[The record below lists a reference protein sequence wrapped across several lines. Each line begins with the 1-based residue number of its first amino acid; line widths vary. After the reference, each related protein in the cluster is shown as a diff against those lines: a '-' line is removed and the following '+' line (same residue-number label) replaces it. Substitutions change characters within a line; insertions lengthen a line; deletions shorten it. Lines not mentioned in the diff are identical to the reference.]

1 MKEGIFMKT
10 SRIIV
15 TGRVQGVGF
24 RYFTERIAKRMKLAG
39 TVENK
44 NDGSVE
50 IVVQADD
57 TTLRAFVEEV
67 KEMPENP
74 SAQVSDIQIVETF
87 ESEDMV
93 KFRTIY

>member
-1 MKEGIFMKT
+1 
-10 SRIIV
+10 RIVV

-24 RYFTERIAKRMKLAG
+24 RYFTERIAKRMKVAG

-50 IVVQADD
+50 ILVQADD
-57 TTLRAFVEEV
+57 ATLRAFIEEV

-74 SAQVSDIQIVETF
+74 SAHVDNIQVVETF
-87 ESEDMV
+87 NSEEMV
-93 KFRTIY
+93 KFRTVY

>member
-1 MKEGIFMKT
+1 MKT
-10 SRIIV
+10 SKISV

-57 TTLRAFVEEV
+57 STLRSFLEEI

-74 SAQVSDIQIVETF
+74 TAQVSNIEIIETF
-87 ESEDMV
+87 DQEEMTD
-93 KFRTIY
+93 FRTVY

>member
-1 MKEGIFMKT
+1 MKT

-24 RYFTERIAKRMKLAG
+24 RYFTERIAKRMNVAG

-50 IVVQADD
+50 IIAQTDD
-57 TTLRAFVEEV
+57 ETLRAFVEEV

-74 SAQVSDIQIVETF
+74 SAQVNDIQIVETF
-87 ESEDMV
+87 ESEEMV
-93 KFRTIY
+93 KFRTVY